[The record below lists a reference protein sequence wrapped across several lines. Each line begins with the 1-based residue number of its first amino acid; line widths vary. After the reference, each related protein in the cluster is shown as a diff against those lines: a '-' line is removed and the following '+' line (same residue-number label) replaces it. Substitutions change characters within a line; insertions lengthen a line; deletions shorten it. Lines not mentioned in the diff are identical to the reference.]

1 MFATEKPSCYYSWVG
16 IELHSDATQT
26 NRALGTLYALTGQ
39 FDERGSNVLFANPSV
54 RPISGQDL
62 LPKEVVSRRL
72 GYADYPLGSPGHGAK
87 VQASHLYRAI
97 LTAEPYPVK
106 ALLTFGGD
114 LLVAHADGAYG
125 KAALAA
131 LDFYA
136 HVDIF
141 PNPSSSLADILLP
154 ASTCWEREGLMASF
168 PTAED
173 TAAWAQLR
181 PAVLQP
187 LHESRSDLEVIFELA
202 TRLGLAEHFFNGDID
217 SALNWH
223 LAPSGLTVAKLR
235 QQRIGIR
242 AAPPTRYRK
251 YAELDDQ
258 TGRPRGFHTPT
269 GKLEIFSTRLA
280 QGGYPPFP
288 GMPTKSHSDDDWPGT
303 SNDYPLILTSFRLIQ
318 FCDQQ
323 HRNIPRLRKQVREPF
338 LEINTATA
346 GALGIAEN
354 EWVVLET
361 INGKVRLKAKLN
373 KFIHP
378 RVVATQHGWWQGC
391 EPLGLP
397 DYDPLSP
404 NGANV
409 NLILSARLRDPISG
423 AVAHRSQ
430 RCRIRKSS

>member
-1 MFATEKPSCYYSWVG
+1 MVRLIDGMVVECRPAVHHLMQIAEHYAPERVEDLTWVAGQDVRRAVRMFATEKPSCYYSWVG

-141 PNPSSSLADILLP
+141 PNPSSTLADILLP
-154 ASTCWEREGLMASF
+154 ASTCWEREGLLASF

-173 TAAWAQLR
+173 TAGWAQLGR
-181 PAVLQP
+181 QSSSHCMNPGAIWKL
-187 LHESRSDLEVIFELA
+187 S
-202 TRLGLAEHFFNGDID
+202 
-217 SALNWH
+217 LNW
-223 LAPSGLTVAKLR
+223 LPGWGWPNTS
-235 QQRIGIR
+235 
-242 AAPPTRYRK
+242 
-251 YAELDDQ
+251 
-258 TGRPRGFHTPT
+258 
-269 GKLEIFSTRLA
+269 STA
-280 QGGYPPFP
+280 
-288 GMPTKSHSDDDWPGT
+288 
-303 SNDYPLILTSFRLIQ
+303 
-318 FCDQQ
+318 
-323 HRNIPRLRKQVREPF
+323 
-338 LEINTATA
+338 
-346 GALGIAEN
+346 
-354 EWVVLET
+354 
-361 INGKVRLKAKLN
+361 
-373 KFIHP
+373 
-378 RVVATQHGWWQGC
+378 
-391 EPLGLP
+391 
-397 DYDPLSP
+397 
-404 NGANV
+404 
-409 NLILSARLRDPISG
+409 ISI
-423 AVAHRSQ
+423 VP
-430 RCRIRKSS
+430 